1 MKIDIYTGPM
11 CPYCVKAK
19 DLLSQKNLEYNE
31 LYIGNDFKVMEEMLE
46 RSGGRR
52 SVPQIFNGETHVG
65 GYDDLYEID
74 RNGEL
79 NKLLEG
85 H

>member
-1 MKIDIYTGPM
+1 M

-19 DLLSQKNLEYNE
+19 DLLSEKNLEYNE
-31 LYIGNDFKVMEEMLE
+31 LYIGDDFKIMEEMLK

-52 SVPQIFNGETHVG
+52 SVPQIFIGETHIG

-74 RNGEL
+74 RNGDL

-85 H
+85 NL

>member
-1 MKIDIYTGPM
+1 
-11 CPYCVKAK
+11 
-19 DLLSQKNLEYNE
+19 
-31 LYIGNDFKVMEEMLE
+31 MEEMLK

-52 SVPQIFNGETHVG
+52 SVPQIFIGETHIG

-74 RNGEL
+74 RNGDL

-85 H
+85 NL

>member
-1 MKIDIYTGPM
+1 MGR
-11 CPYCVKAK
+11 
-19 DLLSQKNLEYNE
+19 DLLSEKNLEYNE
-31 LYIGNDFKVMEEMLE
+31 LYIGDDFKIMEEMLK

-52 SVPQIFNGETHVG
+52 SVPQIFIGETHIG

-74 RNGEL
+74 RNGDL

-85 H
+85 NL

>member
-1 MKIDIYTGPM
+1 M
-11 CPYCVKAK
+11 CPYCIKAK
-19 DLLSQKNLEYNE
+19 DLLSEKNLEYNE
-31 LYIGNDFKVMEEMLE
+31 LYIGDDFKIMEEMLK

-52 SVPQIFNGETHVG
+52 SVPQIFIGETHIG

-74 RNGEL
+74 RNGDL

-85 H
+85 NL